1 MGSTWFSIGS
11 ALADRRELRTASLLA
26 ESVCSQMAAVSKV
39 CGKLVCRPLLLLLL
53 LVHQAAT
60 AKSKLIQRTEV
71 KPNVK
76 NQVSTAATVCA
87 FHPIFF
93 TLLRFQVNSRTE
105 EACLP
110 SPFQPTCYPISRRTV
125 GTPSVGVLENC
136 TGPLLCS
143 FPNSFI

>member
-1 MGSTWFSIGS
+1 MGLTWFSIGS
-11 ALADRRELRTASLLA
+11 ALAGCRELRTAGLLA
-26 ESVCSQMAAVSKV
+26 ESVCCQMAAVSKV
-39 CGKLVCRPLLLLLL
+39 CDKLVCRPLLLL

-60 AKSKLIQRTEV
+60 AKSKLFQRTEV
-71 KPNVK
+71 KPN
-76 NQVSTAATVCA
+76 VCA

>member
-1 MGSTWFSIGS
+1 MTWFSIGR
-11 ALADRRELRTASLLA
+11 ALADCRELWTAGLLA
-26 ESVCSQMAAVSKV
+26 ESVCCQMAAVSKV
-39 CGKLVCRPLLLLLL
+39 CGKLVCRPLLLL